1 METMNLGEPSN
12 GSSIRV
18 DPHHNSKGHY
28 FKKRPHLHIKRP
40 LSDDCKYRF
49 QLEVKT
55 PTESDGSQ
63 TFNAIIWSLT
73 ISNTRWRKISANA
86 LNSSAKLHMKNVGTD
101 IQLRWNA
108 RVRQLNECTLD
119 TSVRGEP
126 AIDHYHRSMSYFYA
140 VMTLASKYGQPVAN
154 IYQGEESSIYL
165 LFTYQGSNRAFII
178 TPIGSPEWYG
188 DQEVFYSN
196 VDDRFLLINQG
207 ETHEWTIRIESNPVK
222 AADGSTKYECIEY
235 KKFKIRFNSW
245 DNVEVT

>member
-1 METMNLGEPSN
+1 METINLGPSN
-12 GSSIRV
+12 GSSIRAYH
-18 DPHHNSKGHY
+18 HHNNKGHSF
-28 FKKRPHLHIKRP
+28 FKKKPQLRIKRP

-73 ISNTRWRKISANA
+73 ISNTRWRRISANA
-86 LNSSAKLHMKNVGTD
+86 LNSSAKLHIKNVGTD
-101 IQLRWNA
+101 IPLRWNT
-108 RVRQLNECTLD
+108 RVHQPNECTLD

-154 IYQGEESSIYL
+154 IYHGEESNIYL

-178 TPIGSPEWYG
+178 TPTVSPEWYG

-196 VDDRFLLINQG
+196 VDDRFLFINQG
-207 ETHEWTIRIESNPVK
+207 ETHEWTLRIESNPVK
-222 AADGSTKYECIEY
+222 TPDGSSRYEYIEY